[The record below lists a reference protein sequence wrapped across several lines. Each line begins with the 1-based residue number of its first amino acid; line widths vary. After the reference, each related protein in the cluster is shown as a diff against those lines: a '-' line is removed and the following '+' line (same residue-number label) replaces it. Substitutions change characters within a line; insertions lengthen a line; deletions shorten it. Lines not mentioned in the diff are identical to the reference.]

1 MFSGS
6 FGVRS
11 IVLCVKR
18 RSLLP
23 GVTTLSR
30 DLERRPILGASN
42 HYYLV
47 FLLCGIFHCWS
58 EETQENIL
66 KALFI
71 KQVQI
76 NHISTTKYYLG
87 GKSNKSNDNRRNN
100 SQIQT
105 NTVMYTSPSLSGI
118 LIFT

>member
-1 MFSGS
+1 MKFILAFVWFSYFS
-6 FGVRS
+6 F
-11 IVLCVKR
+11 LCFSFLSVFTPDQQSTALATTVKR

-66 KALFI
+66 KAL
-71 KQVQI
+71 
-76 NHISTTKYYLG
+76 YLLSKF
-87 GKSNKSNDNRRNN
+87 KS
-100 SQIQT
+100 I
-105 NTVMYTSPSLSGI
+105 I
-118 LIFT
+118 